1 MSSFNP
7 ANTGGNNAGSGARIA
22 EETAKKR
29 ESYITNKKGDAVGNN
44 YTVEKGDFSKF
55 LGYQPA
61 SQAELSGKQP
71 VAGHRVLE
79 VALQREFQTIGQGAA
94 DNGNSYRNM
103 FVAQGKFSNQPGREK
118 DAIKDGI
125 DSIRQGPDRGSTA
138 HDKNTGGLGESK
150 GKLASGMEQYLKAM
164 DKSQEK
170 THNDNVRY
178 LEMQYKFQEIS
189 KQDSTISNLMKT
201 RHDAVSRVI
210 RGGQ

>member
-7 ANTGGNNAGSGARIA
+7 SGPGSNPSGSGARIA

-44 YTVEKGDFSKF
+44 WTVPKADFSTF
-55 LGYQPA
+55 LGYKPA
-61 SQAELSGKQP
+61 SQGELAGKAP
-71 VAGHRVLE
+71 VTGHRVLE
-79 VALQREFQTIGQGAA
+79 VALQREFQTLGEGAA
-94 DNGNSYRNM
+94 ARGNSYRNM
-103 FVAQGKFSNQPGREK
+103 FVAQGKFQNQPGREK

-125 DSIRQGPDRGSTA
+125 DSIRQGPDKGSTS
-138 HDKNTGGLGESK
+138 HDKATGGLGEHK
-150 GKLASGMEQYLKAM
+150 GVLASGMEQYLSAM
-164 DKSQEK
+164 DKSQAK